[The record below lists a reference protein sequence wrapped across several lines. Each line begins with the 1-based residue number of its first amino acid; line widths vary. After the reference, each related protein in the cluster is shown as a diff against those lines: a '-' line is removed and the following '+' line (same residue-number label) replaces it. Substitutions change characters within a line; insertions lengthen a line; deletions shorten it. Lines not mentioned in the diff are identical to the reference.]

1 MRSGVVPK
9 AAHQR
14 ETIDRAGAPRR
25 FTHLRRRASH
35 PQRRRPVGR
44 SRHLRPHAIPQTPR
58 AGRRRLATPVHK
70 SWEGLSRM
78 GRWHPSLPRPC
89 LCRQHH
95 QDYLDTPP
103 KQVRDTAATRSREA
117 QTTLNAERL
126 HGTRPF
132 CPNHDPRA
140 EALRQR

>member
-1 MRSGVVPK
+1 MHSGVVPE
-9 AAHQR
+9 AAHQC
-14 ETIDRAGAPRR
+14 EAIDRPGAPRR
-25 FTHLRRRASH
+25 FTSLRRRAPH
-35 PQRRRPVGR
+35 PQRRRLVGR
-44 SRHLRPHAIPQTPR
+44 PRHLRPNAIPQTPR

-70 SWEGLSRM
+70 PWEGLARM
-78 GRWHPSLPRPC
+78 GRRYPSLPRPC

-103 KQVRDTAATRSREA
+103 RQVRDTASTRSGEA

-126 HGTRPF
+126 HGTRPL

-140 EALRQR
+140 EALRQS